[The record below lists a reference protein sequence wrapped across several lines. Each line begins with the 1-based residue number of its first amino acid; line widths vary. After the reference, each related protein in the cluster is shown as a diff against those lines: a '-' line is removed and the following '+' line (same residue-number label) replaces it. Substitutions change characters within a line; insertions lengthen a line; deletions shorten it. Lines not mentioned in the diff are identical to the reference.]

1 MKHALSYMALAL
13 ASSSTPVIAA
23 ELQGQ
28 ITDPDGTPIVGAQV
42 SVETDKK
49 TTTNA
54 QGQITDPD
62 GTPIVGAQISV
73 ETDKKTTTNAQGQ
86 ITEPDGTPIVGAQV
100 SVETDKK
107 TTTNAQGQ
115 ITAPDGTPIVG
126 TQVTVET
133 DKKAVTNAQGQYRL
147 ILSDN
152 SLAHL
157 HVKAKN
163 YTDVNNDVPITAG
176 TMTHDVSLE
185 HAIMENIVVTASP
198 FMRSPL
204 QSTTPMTVM
213 SEDQLKLNTEATLGD
228 TLEALPGVQASHF
241 GAGASRPIIRGMGG
255 PRVSVLENGLSV
267 GDASTISADH
277 AVTTESG
284 TAQQIEILRG
294 PGSLLYGNGA
304 IGGVVNVVNNRVHET
319 PVNELSGNI
328 GTQYE
333 TGNNG
338 RTVNGELNGGNGK
351 FNWHLDGTKRKTDNL
366 SIAGNAIKGEVDTDG
381 TLANS
386 QLEQDDYTLGIG
398 YTGDNSFISIS
409 GTQTDSNY
417 GIPKRDT
424 EDPDISID
432 LHKTAWQLHSGLIN
446 PFSGATKLSLDAGYT
461 DYQHAE
467 EEDGVADTFFY
478 NKESEVRLSVNNS
491 PWGKWQGS
499 MGLNATHRDFSVVG
513 DEALTPDSITDTIA
527 AFIVQERQ
535 INDFRIELGG
545 RVEHY
550 NLAPDSMSL
559 ESTSGTQNYQPDGVN
574 DNNLTLSAGIV
585 WNFDPSYNLGL
596 SFERA
601 ERSATAEELYSFG
614 EHNATQSFEVGSQ
627 YKIENGEVIANT
639 DSNKKEIANN
649 IDLTLRKLNGSWTG
663 SLSMAYNRV
672 NNFYYEQDTGLIASD
687 IGEDGSLP
695 VYQFTQGDAELYSVE
710 AQANIP
716 LDEIWSI
723 DLLSDYTRGL
733 LVDGGNL
740 PLISPLR
747 VGSTLNYDQADW
759 HAEVGVMAYA
769 KQTETAENE
778 TDTAGYALLN
788 TALTYHMTLDDKDM
802 MLYVK
807 GSNLLNQN
815 ARPHTSLLKD
825 YAPLMGR
832 SFMIGMNYEF

>member
-1 MKHALSYMALAL
+1 MKHALSYIALAL
-13 ASSSTPVIAA
+13 AGGATPVMAA
-23 ELQGQ
+23 QLQGQ

-42 SVETDKK
+42 SVTTDKQ
-49 TTTNA
+49 T
-54 QGQITDPD
+54 I
-62 GTPIVGAQISV
+62 
-73 ETDKKTTTNAQGQ
+73 
-86 ITEPDGTPIVGAQV
+86 
-100 SVETDKK
+100 
-107 TTTNAQGQ
+107 
-115 ITAPDGTPIVG
+115 
-126 TQVTVET
+126 
-133 DKKAVTNAQGQYRL
+133 TNAQGQYTL
-147 ILSDN
+147 TLSDN

-157 HVKAKN
+157 HVSAKSFN
-163 YTDVNNDVPITAG
+163 DANDDVSITTG
-176 TMTHDVSLE
+176 TMTHNVSLE
-185 HAIMENIVVTASP
+185 HAMMENIVVTASP
-198 FMRSPL
+198 FLRSPIE
-204 QSTTPMTVM
+204 STTPITVM
-213 SEDQLKLNTEATLGD
+213 TEDQLKLNTEPTLGD
-228 TLEALPGVQASHF
+228 TLEKLPGVQATHF
-241 GAGASRPIIRGMGG
+241 GAGASRPIIRGMSG
-255 PRVSVLENGLSV
+255 PRVLVLENGLSV
-267 GDASTISADH
+267 GDASTVSADH
-277 AVTTESG
+277 AVTTEAG

-304 IGGVVNVVNNRVHET
+304 IGGVVNVVNNRVHEE
-319 PVNELSGNI
+319 PVDELSGNV

-351 FNWHLDGTKRKTDNL
+351 FNWHLDGTKRKTSDLN
-366 SIAGNAIKGEVDTDG
+366 IAGDAIEGQADTHG
-381 TLANS
+381 TLDNS
-386 QLEQDDYTLGIG
+386 QLEQDDYAVGVG

-409 GTQTDSNY
+409 GARTDSNY

-424 EDPDISID
+424 EDPDITID
-432 LHKTAWQLHSGLIN
+432 LQKTVWQLHSGLLN
-446 PFSGATKLSLDAGYT
+446 PFSGVTKLSVDAGYT

-499 MGLNATHRDFSVVG
+499 MGLNTTHRDFSVVG
-513 DEALTPDSITDTIA
+513 DEALTPDSITDTLA
-527 AFIVQERQ
+527 AFIVQERE

-550 NLAPDSMSL
+550 NLSPDSMNL

-585 WNFDPSYNLGL
+585 WNFDPNYNLGL

-601 ERSATAEELYSFG
+601 ERSPTAEELYSFG
-614 EHNATQSFEVGSQ
+614 DHDATQSFEVGSQ
-627 YKIENGEVIANT
+627 FTIENGEVTPNT
-639 DSNKKEIANN
+639 DSNSKEVANN
-649 IDLTLRKLNGSWTG
+649 IDLTLRKRDGAWTG
-663 SLSMAYNRV
+663 SLSMAYNRI
-672 NNFYYEQDTGLIASD
+672 NNFYYEKDTGLIASD
-687 IGEDGSLP
+687 IGEEGSLP

-716 LDEIWSI
+716 LNEIWSI

-747 VGSTLNYDQADW
+747 VGSTLNYDQSDW

-788 TALTYHMTLDDKDM
+788 TALTYHMMMNDNDV

-807 GSNLLNQN
+807 GTNLLNQD

-832 SFMIGMNYEF
+832 SFMVGMNYDF